1 MAAQQVQVE
10 VRDLKAG
17 MFISKLDCPWH
28 KTPFPLQGFYIQGED
43 DILAIQRHCRHVF
56 IDVERGKVK
65 VSYGSH
71 AAFNPGLVTT
81 DDKVM
86 ERSMKP
92 VRTKHHVEENLKL
105 APIVIKSPVSYS
117 TTTNILKEVGKVE
130 KLHKQV
136 YDAIDRVYT
145 FVQCGAD
152 VDMKETREV
161 ADGMVESVIRNPDA
175 LVWLAKM
182 NEASNHAYQ
191 HSVKSAIWALVFGRH
206 LGLDR
211 HSLSMLAMGA
221 LLSQVGKSRL
231 SPELLAIDPTHMDA
245 DQHAEYE
252 SYVEHSLDILGKAEN
267 TPKGVLAIAEY
278 HRERHNGS
286 GFPKHVTGDQIPLL
300 AKIVGLVDHYQD
312 TIAPVDVDK
321 GLSPL
326 DAVTQLY
333 EQRNVLFQQD
343 MVELFIQA
351 VGVYP
356 TGTLVV
362 LSTQEVAIVTGHNM
376 DRRLQPKVM
385 IVTDANKQPLKNGK
399 VVDLKEWNTRQAGR
413 EPLFIK
419 SSLPKGAYQIDE
431 NAYLVSGATSK
442 WSFRHLTAALAG

>member
-10 VRDLKAG
+10 VRELKAG
-17 MFISKLDCPWH
+17 MFVSKLDCPWH
-28 KTPFPLQGFYIQGED
+28 KTPFPVQGFYIQGEED
-43 DILAIQRHCRHVF
+43 LLRIQRHCRHVF
-56 IDVERGKVK
+56 VDVEKAKVK
-65 VSYGSH
+65 FSYAAH
-71 AAFNPGLVTT
+71 AVLNLNPVAAAEK
-81 DDKVM
+81 DMKVIQ
-86 ERSMKP
+86 
-92 VRTKHHVEENLKL
+92 VKHHGEENLKL

-117 TTTNILKEVGKVE
+117 MSSGILKEVGKVE

-136 YDAIDRVYT
+136 YEAIDRVYT
-145 FVQCGAD
+145 LVQCGAD
-152 VDMKETREV
+152 IDIKETRVV

-182 NEASNHAYQ
+182 NEVSSHAYQ

-211 HSLSMLAMGA
+211 HSLSLLAMGA
-221 LLSQVGKSRL
+221 LLCQVGKSKL
-231 SPELLAIDPTHMDA
+231 TPELLAVDPTHMDA
-245 DQHAEYE
+245 EQHAEYE
-252 SYVEHSLDILGKAEN
+252 KYVEYSLEILGKAEH
-267 TPKGVLAIAEY
+267 TPKGVLAITEF

-312 TIAPVDVDK
+312 TIAPIDLDK

-333 EQRNVLFQQD
+333 EQRNVMFQQD
-343 MVELFIQA
+343 MVERFIQA

-356 TGTLVV
+356 TGTLVE

-376 DRRLQPKVM
+376 DRRLQPKIM
-385 IVTDANKQPLKNGK
+385 IVTDANKQPLKHGK

-419 SSLPKGAYQIDE
+419 SSLPKGAYDIDE
-431 NAYLVSGATSK
+431 NAWLVSGATSK